1 MSGKSKATASS
12 SAKQRK
18 TPKKWDYDGVGDGP
32 SSMDIILDWVTSG
45 ANYAR
50 WRGDAH
56 GISKQTL
63 CEEIAGLMREAGI
76 LHLNAADVRAKI
88 LNLQASYNKARDWS
102 ENTEE
107 GIRAA
112 GGDDAEETIHGMIRA
127 LIYNKCLACW
137 ISSSSSR
144 STCSLSSSKDRSSSE
159 EV

>member
-1 MSGKSKATASS
+1 
-12 SAKQRK
+12 
-18 TPKKWDYDGVGDGP
+18 
-32 SSMDIILDWVTSG
+32 
-45 ANYAR
+45 
-50 WRGDAH
+50 
-56 GISKQTL
+56 
-63 CEEIAGLMREAGI
+63 MREAGI